1 MSAAAEASFIYAFA
15 ALLAIGS
22 IVLLFVPL
30 FLHVQLFSAS
40 RFVFAVVI
48 AALLASSL
56 IAVWLVTDVFSTPAD
71 FIPVAAITG
80 RFRGSSPPRFCPGGS
95 GPLAAAPPRSR
106 GRG

>member
-1 MSAAAEASFIYAFA
+1 MSAAVEAPFIYAFA

-56 IAVWLVTDVFSTPAD
+56 IAVWLVADVFSTPAD
-71 FIPVAAITG
+71 FVPVAVMPAALPV
-80 RFRGSSPPRFCPGGS
+80 FSPTLLYPGI
-95 GPLAAAPPRSR
+95 R
-106 GRG
+106 GRLQATPSSTRIRG